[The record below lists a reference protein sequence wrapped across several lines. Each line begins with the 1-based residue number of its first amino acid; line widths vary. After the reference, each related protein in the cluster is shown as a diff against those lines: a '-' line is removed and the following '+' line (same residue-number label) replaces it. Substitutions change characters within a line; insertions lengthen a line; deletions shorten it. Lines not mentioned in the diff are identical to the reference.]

1 MKCLKVDEY
10 IKRTASVE
18 DTELLRQ
25 ELKVSLLT
33 NPFKSHNF
41 WVSGYISLVIIH
53 IVGLHGHACLNLS
66 I

>member
-18 DTELLRQ
+18 ETELLRQ
-25 ELKVSLLT
+25 ELKVSLFT
-33 NPFKSHNF
+33 NPFKSQYF
-41 WVSGYISLVIIH
+41 WVSGYVSLVTIH
-53 IVGLHGHACLNLS
+53 IVALRGHMCLNLS